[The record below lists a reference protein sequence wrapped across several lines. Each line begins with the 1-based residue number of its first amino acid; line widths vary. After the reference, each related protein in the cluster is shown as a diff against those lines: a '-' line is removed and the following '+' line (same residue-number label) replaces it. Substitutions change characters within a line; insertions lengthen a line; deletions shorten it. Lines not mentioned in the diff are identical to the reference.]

1 MRYKIFILL
10 YTALICSSV
19 VIISCSDVIDN
30 NIINKS
36 DNQISTRAS
45 HRRPTD
51 YYYWYNGKKIEI
63 SSLRNLY
70 YISSSDSSKLVAID
84 LKNSAVSTITTKQ
97 AVQSQKGSQS
107 RFWKIVE
114 IRPVGNVT
122 TNGILSSMIQK
133 LKGNKDVQ
141 VAPVFGLDEQDYIST
156 SEYFYIKLKSSQDYN
171 LLQSVAKDFDAKV
184 IKEVDYMPNWYI
196 LKSPINS
203 NGLETSNKFYETGKF
218 ADVDPAFMFNFKTN
232 NCTSEPDFNRQWGL
246 EKVNACNAWKLTK
259 GKPQITVA
267 VLDQGV
273 DQNHREFAN
282 NYSPLS
288 YDIHNGHSPSVVR
301 GRHGTHVGGIIG
313 ANHNGIQIAG
323 LAPQSTIL
331 SISHGLYISPT
342 ISSELATGFG
352 YATSHNVDVINNS
365 WGDQGG
371 AFYKEMHSAI
381 LEDAIRTAMTSGRN
395 GKGMIV
401 VFASGNYNKSVPD
414 YPANFHPDI
423 LVVGSVDQRDKK
435 SSFSSYGKAL
445 DVVAPGSNILST
457 VPNNGLDE
465 MSGTSMAAPHVSAI
479 ASLVLSIN
487 PELTRKDVV
496 DIIEQT
502 AQKAGNYVYSTL
514 PDRTNGTWNEQMGY
528 GICDAF
534 SAVSAA
540 QGGIVY
546 FYDQTVTS
554 NRNVA
559 GWIIKAKN
567 FNVTSNSYL
576 KFTYGNIVTI
586 DAPFTITKGSVFEI
600 SKK

>member
-1 MRYKIFILL
+1 MRYKKFILL

-30 NIINKS
+30 NIINKP

-45 HRRPTD
+45 RGRPMD
-51 YYYWYNGKKIEI
+51 YYYWYNGEKIGI

-70 YISSSDSSKLVAID
+70 YISSSDSSKLVSID

-97 AVQSQKGSQS
+97 AVQSQRSSQS

-122 TNGILSSMIQK
+122 TNGILSSMTQK
-133 LKGNKDVQ
+133 LKGNKDIQ
-141 VAPVFGLDEQDYIST
+141 VAPVFGLDEQNYIST
-156 SEYFYIKLKSSQDYN
+156 SEYFYIKLKSPQDYN
-171 LLQSVAKDFDAKV
+171 ILQSIAKDFGAKV

-196 LKSPINS
+196 IKSPIHS

-301 GRHGTHVGGIIG
+301 GTHGTHVGGIIG

-381 LEDAIRTAMTSGRN
+381 LEDAIRTAMTSGRK
-395 GKGMIV
+395 GKGMVV
-401 VFASGNYNKSVPD
+401 VFASGNYNKSMPD

-479 ASLVLSIN
+479 ASLVLSVN
-487 PELTRKDVV
+487 PELTRKNVV

-502 AQKAGNYVYSTL
+502 AQKAGNYAYSTM

-554 NRNVA
+554 NRNVV
-559 GWIIKAKN
+559 GWIIKARN
-567 FNVTSNSYL
+567 FNVTNNSYL
-576 KFTYGNIVTI
+576 KFTYGNNVTI

>member
-1 MRYKIFILL
+1 MRYKNFILL

-232 NCTSEPDFNRQWGL
+232 NCTYEPDFNRL
-246 EKVNACNAWKLTK
+246 
-259 GKPQITVA
+259 
-267 VLDQGV
+267 
-273 DQNHREFAN
+273 
-282 NYSPLS
+282 
-288 YDIHNGHSPSVVR
+288 
-301 GRHGTHVGGIIG
+301 
-313 ANHNGIQIAG
+313 
-323 LAPQSTIL
+323 
-331 SISHGLYISPT
+331 
-342 ISSELATGFG
+342 
-352 YATSHNVDVINNS
+352 
-365 WGDQGG
+365 
-371 AFYKEMHSAI
+371 
-381 LEDAIRTAMTSGRN
+381 
-395 GKGMIV
+395 
-401 VFASGNYNKSVPD
+401 
-414 YPANFHPDI
+414 
-423 LVVGSVDQRDKK
+423 
-435 SSFSSYGKAL
+435 
-445 DVVAPGSNILST
+445 
-457 VPNNGLDE
+457 
-465 MSGTSMAAPHVSAI
+465 
-479 ASLVLSIN
+479 
-487 PELTRKDVV
+487 
-496 DIIEQT
+496 
-502 AQKAGNYVYSTL
+502 
-514 PDRTNGTWNEQMGY
+514 
-528 GICDAF
+528 
-534 SAVSAA
+534 
-540 QGGIVY
+540 
-546 FYDQTVTS
+546 
-554 NRNVA
+554 
-559 GWIIKAKN
+559 
-567 FNVTSNSYL
+567 
-576 KFTYGNIVTI
+576 
-586 DAPFTITKGSVFEI
+586 
-600 SKK
+600 